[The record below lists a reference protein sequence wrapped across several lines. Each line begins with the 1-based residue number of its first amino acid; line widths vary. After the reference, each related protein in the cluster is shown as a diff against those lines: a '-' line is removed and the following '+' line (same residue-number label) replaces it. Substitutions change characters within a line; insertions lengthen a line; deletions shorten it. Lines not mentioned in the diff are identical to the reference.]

1 MRAWM
6 LLLLSVLLAFG
17 AHGQVNGPANA
28 TPEDKCCSALLV
40 EGEAGSLDAFGKY
53 RLPTPCGG
61 EPAVACPKLGFNAA
75 AMHDDAMTASWLA
88 FQQQSGLRAAES
100 CPPTEWEDRCPPGAT
115 MLLAEKRRGGCRA
128 AGCIAVGGE
137 LKTSLCGFAMLCL
150 TQNNED
156 DEWKI
161 LRAVTAQQTG
171 FLQAAKPTMPKTFYQ
186 HVAGQQR
193 AYAKASKI
201 DEKRFTRKLVKAM
214 KSSPPSDIELVRAL
228 VDEATT
234 KGFRSAATDEA
245 TKAVTKHD
253 DQQSAIAI
261 FRSLPG
267 AFVRQVAKASLV
279 VTRHS
284 NKQRKTILAL
294 QLTNHKV
301 LSTAASD
308 NGRSARTERDLLA
321 KLDIAEDTIASLT
334 DTVAEQQL
342 AAAMESERFDQT
354 LRQLD
359 SELKT
364 SRQAARAELEFC
376 ERDLAEVDSA
386 SVSLSLFTA
395 EKSQHGNLLAPKTC
409 PVTQVAALGMHD
421 RSAAHQAA
429 QWTCARLDAVRRMV
443 DASTSRWEDD
453 KATCQVQEAEARDRE
468 VQLNRLLDAGEE
480 MRKDLEDDLAL
491 SEEELDETQ
500 TAADSCAADFEEIS
514 SRSVDLVRTLQEDAA
529 KTTVHVG
536 GLASAALEVEDRD
549 GSDYDMIRARL
560 EAVQRLVLTATS
572 MLEAEILTCQGEKAD
587 AGDREDEIE
596 ERRQELE
603 DELAVCEQELDET
616 QTAADSCAADFEDI
630 SSRSV
635 DLVRTLQE
643 DAAKTAVHVGG
654 LAPVAKDRDGSDY
667 DIIRARLEAVQR
679 LVLTATSTLEE
690 EIFTCEG
697 EKADAVDREGK
708 IDENM
713 RKLNEDLSDCA
724 NYADGSH
731 RAWVSCTEGLTSV
744 DRVSLDTY
752 FSVEE
757 IAFQVGV
764 FVPRRAA
771 SDLEASNI
779 FSIANR
785 ADRVEETQRE
795 VLDRLRSRFE
805 DMQEMTAA
813 VVSNLRSCTCAAPG
827 DSGEAS
833 EGKGSVSVSD
843 SSGDVNDTGVDTG
856 EDSTASAGDGT
867 AVDRTEAD
875 DAGNEEDVG
884 GQEPDAHVIDAN
896 PPTLDGV

>member
-1 MRAWM
+1 MGAWV

-17 AHGQVNGPANA
+17 AHGQVNGPASA
-28 TPEDKCCSALLV
+28 TPEEKCCSALLV
-40 EGEAGSLDAFGKY
+40 EGEAGSLDAVGKY

-61 EPAVACPKLGFNAA
+61 ESAVACPKLGFNAA
-75 AMHDDAMTASWLA
+75 AIHDDAMTASWLA

-100 CPPTEWEDRCPPGAT
+100 CPPAEWEDRCPPGAI

-128 AGCIAVGGE
+128 AGCVAVGG
-137 LKTSLCGFAMLCL
+137 
-150 TQNNED
+150 QPNDNNND
-156 DEWKI
+156 DELEI
-161 LRAVTAQQTG
+161 LRVVTAQQTAL
-171 FLQAAKPTMPKTFYQ
+171 LQAAKPTMPKTFYQ

-201 DEKRFTRKLVKAM
+201 DEKRFARKLVKAM

-267 AFVRQVAKASLV
+267 AFVRQVAEASLV

-284 NKQRKTILAL
+284 NKQRKKILAL
-294 QLTNHKV
+294 QLTNNKV

-308 NGRSARTERDLLA
+308 KERSARREGDLLA
-321 KLDIAEDTIASLT
+321 KLEIAEDTIASLT

-342 AAAMESERFDQT
+342 AAAMESKRFEQA

-359 SELKT
+359 NELKT

-395 EKSQHGNLLAPKTC
+395 EKSHHGDLLAPKTC

-421 RSAAHQAA
+421 RSAAHEAA
-429 QWTCARLDAVRRMV
+429 QWTRARLHAVQRMV

-453 KATCQVQEAEARDRE
+453 KATCLLKEAQGRDRE
-468 VQLNRLLDAGEE
+468 VELNRLLDAGEK

-500 TAADSCAADFEEIS
+500 TELDACAADIEDIS

-529 KTTVHVG
+529 KTAVRVG
-536 GLASAALEVEDRD
+536 GLASAAPEAEDLD

-572 MLEAEILTCQGEKAD
+572 TLEAEIFTCQGEKAD
-587 AGDREDEIE
+587 AGDREAEIE
-596 ERRQELE
+596 ERLQELE

-654 LAPVAKDRDGSDY
+654 LAPEAEDRIGSDY
-667 DIIRARLEAVQR
+667 DMIRARLEAMQR
-679 LVLTATSTLEE
+679 LVLTATSTLEA
-690 EIFTCEG
+690 EIFTCQG
-697 EKADAVDREGK
+697 EKADAVDRKAKTEESMK
-708 IDENM
+708 
-713 RKLNEDLSDCA
+713 KLNEDLSDCA
-724 NYADGSH
+724 NY
-731 RAWVSCTEGLTSV
+731 VSI
-744 DRVSLDTY
+744 R
-752 FSVEE
+752 
-757 IAFQVGV
+757 
-764 FVPRRAA
+764 
-771 SDLEASNI
+771 
-779 FSIANR
+779 
-785 ADRVEETQRE
+785 
-795 VLDRLRSRFE
+795 
-805 DMQEMTAA
+805 
-813 VVSNLRSCTCAAPG
+813 
-827 DSGEAS
+827 
-833 EGKGSVSVSD
+833 
-843 SSGDVNDTGVDTG
+843 
-856 EDSTASAGDGT
+856 
-867 AVDRTEAD
+867 
-875 DAGNEEDVG
+875 
-884 GQEPDAHVIDAN
+884 
-896 PPTLDGV
+896 